1 VSVHDLRADVR
12 RVLRLEGIIGSEGG
26 FRRSSSASQLL
37 PNRAGFG
44 VYLTVCCLFYI
55 LVGLCQKKKS

>member
-1 VSVHDLRADVR
+1 
-12 RVLRLEGIIGSEGG
+12 VLRLEGIIGSEGG

-44 VYLTVCCLFYI
+44 VLLDGMLPFLHLGRPMPEEKELTL
-55 LVGLCQKKKS
+55 KRTDRRE